1 MKRGII
7 YLKNQ
12 AVRNI
17 SQIASIAEV
26 TLKMKKQWKN
36 YFEESSYMK
45 NFVLENSMISINR
58 SILEMQKQWKSQ
70 FETLN
75 YIKNYE
81 FIHPMGSVGKSI
93 VQIQKQWKNQ
103 FSVLNNIQVNGINTI
118 VLQMQEQWK
127 KQFEV
132 IGYIN
137 NHMPGGTLNNLI
149 KVTSDS
155 VNMISKIHKQL
166 NIDLKDIKIN
176 VDGSVDNA
184 DKIFDFNADDLKDE
198 IDKEKSVIST
208 DKDKLNFIANVILF
222 IFLFIVSIDMQI
234 KSTSINLEDSSIS
247 QDVNEKLV
255 NLNKDLEYGLDNVLK
270 FSKFAFILSGT
281 SLKAINNFA
290 SNNPLIYDFIKVII
304 CKIYS
309 EIKRLRERKSSSYEI
324 LNDRKR
330 NIKFLKRE
338 ICLLVK
344 KKYDDETIEKLFCS
358 NFRLVNHK
366 SLDVR
371 TGRSIKSP
379 IIYRLSL
386 GDTVIIIDKRKNW
399 TKVKFTGKDD
409 YDYEGWVFTRYIS
422 RFD

>member
-1 MKRGII
+1 M
-7 YLKNQ
+7 KNQ

-184 DKIFDFNADDLKDE
+184 DKIFDFNADDLEDE

-371 TGRSIKSP
+371 TGDRKST
-379 IIYRLSL
+379 RLNS
-386 GDTVIIIDKRKNW
+386 
-399 TKVKFTGKDD
+399 
-409 YDYEGWVFTRYIS
+409 
-422 RFD
+422 